1 MVVVI
6 SSSPIGPRACIFCE
20 MPSSAPNPNTPPS
33 VKRVEALTITTAESM
48 RAFVQGLELPADAKQ
63 RLLEMTPGSYTGLA
77 ESLAKKI

>member
-1 MVVVI
+1 MAGI
-6 SSSPIGPRACIFCE
+6 
-20 MPSSAPNPNTPPS
+20 
-33 VKRVEALTITTAESM
+33 TAESM